1 MIVDLNP
8 LPYRQAIEMIKWCA
22 EHEIDTEKSSKLV
35 EALSTVN
42 PIDVEWSLDIP
53 DKYIT
58 MFQLKWAA

>member
-1 MIVDLNP
+1 MLVDLNP
-8 LPYRQAIEMIKWCA
+8 LPYRHAIELIKWCA
-22 EHEIDTEKSSKLV
+22 EHKIDQEKSLKLV

-42 PIDVEWSLDIP
+42 PIDIEWSLDIP